1 MEKNELFQELKPTVW
16 IGKNGYSETL
26 IEEIR
31 LQLKERKYIK
41 IKWLRSTDVD
51 PVELA
56 RLARVDLVGVRGRT
70 IVLAERG
77 RGGSQ
82 GR

>member
-1 MEKNELFQELKPTVW
+1 LFQDLKPTVW
-16 IGKNGYSETL
+16 IGKSGYSETL

-31 LQLKERKYIK
+31 LQVKVRKYVK

-51 PVELA
+51 PEEIA
-56 RLARVDLVGVRGRT
+56 RLAKADLVGVRGRT
-70 IVLAERG
+70 MVLAERG

>member
-1 MEKNELFQELKPTVW
+1 MFQDLKPTVW

-41 IKWLRSTDVD
+41 VKWLRSTDVD
-51 PVELA
+51 PEEIA
-56 RLARVDLVGVRGRT
+56 RLAKADLVGVRGRT
-70 IVLAERG
+70 MVLAERG
-77 RGGSQ
+77 RGASLS
-82 GR
+82 R

>member
-1 MEKNELFQELKPTVW
+1 MFQDLKPTVW
-16 IGKNGYSETL
+16 IGKSGYSETL

-31 LQLKERKYIK
+31 LQVKVRKYVK

-51 PVELA
+51 PEEIA
-56 RLARVDLVGVRGRT
+56 RLAKADLVGVRGRT
-70 IVLAERG
+70 MVLAERG